1 MFLSLCNQ
9 PAVGGRTAC
18 GYSLLVA
25 FILSPT
31 VLVVYGCALTKGG
44 FSLALAFHSSQAVL
58 AQLWEGLFI

>member
-1 MFLSLCNQ
+1 
-9 PAVGGRTAC
+9 VGGRTAC